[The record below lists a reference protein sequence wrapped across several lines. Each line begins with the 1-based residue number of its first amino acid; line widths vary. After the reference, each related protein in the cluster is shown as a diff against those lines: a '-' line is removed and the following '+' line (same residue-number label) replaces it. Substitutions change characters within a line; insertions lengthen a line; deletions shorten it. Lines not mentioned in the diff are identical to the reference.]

1 MGNTRSSI
9 DGDPRAEDSISYDPN
24 HEKLMEDLFLVVKN
38 PDELEQNPPFRMNL
52 RKLPPSFW
60 KCPSD
65 STDKRASS
73 SSLPLSAACQHD
85 HYQNPC
91 DDEQLNSMFSYEHSI
106 NPSARRS
113 FSEPGYNGN
122 SNTKISPHSDSW
134 SSKPCT
140 ITNDTLPNRSF
151 DVTMLDQQKIFGAP
165 QTFPAENKT
174 YGQSWSSDNLDS
186 TSQTKQKYID
196 KRREK
201 GHEIKSG
208 KQRIDLLPSS
218 YSSSEIDDHYN
229 GSSFVSKLMSEIIV
243 EESNLNCNRST
254 VIESASLP
262 STQSALSTSL
272 PNPTINSDGIG
283 HFHQR
288 KLEDVVTRR
297 SLFQHGLQ
305 TLREGERQPD
315 DVKGNVQFNT
325 KQQHEESS
333 QPFKCGPQIHMTIE
347 NSPNEDHMLAP
358 KIRTSPNTP
367 YLTVPEISHS
377 KQNSGD
383 SGIGLTND
391 FDLMDMLDASPFSH
405 DAFLPSELDLLL
417 EDVNTPPQLE
427 NRIVDN

>member
-1 MGNTRSSI
+1 MGNTGSSI
-9 DGDPRAEDSISYDPN
+9 GGDPPVEDSISYDPN
-24 HEKLMEDLFLVVKN
+24 HKKLMDDLFLVVKN

-60 KCPSD
+60 KCPSN
-65 STDKRASS
+65 ST
-73 SSLPLSAACQHD
+73 
-85 HYQNPC
+85 
-91 DDEQLNSMFSYEHSI
+91 
-106 NPSARRS
+106 PSARRS
-113 FSEPGYNGN
+113 FSEPGCKGNGN
-122 SNTKISPHSDSW
+122 TKVDPNIDSV
-134 SSKPCT
+134 SSQSCT
-140 ITNDTLPNRSF
+140 ITNDTLLNRSF
-151 DVTMLDQQKIFGAP
+151 NGTMFAQSKKFGTP
-165 QTFPAENKT
+165 RTPPAENET
-174 YGQSWSSDNLDS
+174 YGQSWNLDKIDS

-196 KRREK
+196 RMREK
-201 GHEIKSG
+201 KHENTPG
-208 KQRIDLLPSS
+208 KQSFDSLPSP
-218 YSSSEIDDHYN
+218 YVTSEIDDHYN
-229 GSSFVSKLMSEIIV
+229 GSSLVSKLISEIIV
-243 EESNLNCNRST
+243 EESNLNCNRPT

-262 STQSALSTSL
+262 SEQSALSTSL

-283 HFHQR
+283 YFHQR
-288 KLEDVVTRR
+288 KLEDVATRR
-297 SLFQHGLQ
+297 SFFQHGLQ